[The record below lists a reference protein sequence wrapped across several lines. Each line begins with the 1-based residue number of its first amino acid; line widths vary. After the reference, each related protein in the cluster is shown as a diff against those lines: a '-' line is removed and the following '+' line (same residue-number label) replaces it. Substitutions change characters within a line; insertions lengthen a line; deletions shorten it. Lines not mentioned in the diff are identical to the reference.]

1 MKLVF
6 KISKDKV
13 KKNWIIKNF
22 HNNSLKIDI
31 ISQLKIYRIIKV
43 LYSIQ

>member
-1 MKLVF
+1 MVF

-13 KKNWIIKNF
+13 QKNWIIKSF
-22 HNNSLKIDI
+22 HNNNLKIDI

-43 LYSIQ
+43 LYLIL